1 VKTEAT
7 RGEGIDE
14 LVETIEKHRR
24 HIVEEGTLEERRARN
39 LMNEVMELAAV
50 RLRRKLEDSLRED
63 ESVQEMLQQVVQR
76 KLDPA
81 SAAAKLLERE
91 L

>member
-1 VKTEAT
+1 
-7 RGEGIDE
+7 
-14 LVETIEKHRR
+14 
-24 HIVEEGTLEERRARN
+24 
-39 LMNEVMELAAV
+39 M
-50 RLRRKLEDSLRED
+50 RLRRKLEESLRED